1 MHSFIYNV
9 LDGLWIEKVYFSNSS
24 ISRTDK
30 KIVDLVLSSY
40 VWVSAVSMILVYT
53 TGTWR

>member
-40 VWVSAVSMILVYT
+40 VWVSAVSIILVYT

>member
-9 LDGLWIEKVYFSNSS
+9 LDGLWIEKAYFSNSS
-24 ISRTDK
+24 ISTTDK
-30 KIVDLVLSSY
+30 KIVDLVLNSY
-40 VWVSAVSMILVYT
+40 VWVSAVSIILVYT

>member
-9 LDGLWIEKVYFSNSS
+9 LDGLWTEKAYFSNSS
-24 ISRTDK
+24 ISTTDK

-40 VWVSAVSMILVYT
+40 VWVSAVFIILVYT

>member
-1 MHSFIYNV
+1 MHSFISKV
-9 LDGLWIEKVYFSNSS
+9 LDGLWIEKAYFSNSS
-24 ISRTDK
+24 ISTTDK

-53 TGTWR
+53 PGTWR